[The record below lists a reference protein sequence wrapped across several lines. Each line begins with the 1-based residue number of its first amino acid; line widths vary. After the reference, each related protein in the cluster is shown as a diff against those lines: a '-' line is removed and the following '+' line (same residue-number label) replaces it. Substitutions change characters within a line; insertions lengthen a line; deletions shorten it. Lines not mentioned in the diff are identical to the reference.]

1 MPMPTTWLKK
11 IVPIPRLPHSR
22 GPRVISLLG
31 KGGSSKT
38 TTALQLAGIG
48 AAIGHRVLILDTD
61 PQRSASG
68 WRALREDATI
78 GVKTCRPQDVA
89 DLIARAGQAGVEL
102 VLVDNPPVRSAAS
115 GAIAAAADLSVVM
128 VRPSMLD
135 LVVGMDWITWLDAS
149 QRAFAVVIGAAPP
162 MRAGTEAP
170 FVRQTRLALAK
181 EVHRLWRGQLT
192 LRRAVIESV
201 GVGATLMETE
211 PAGAAAGEF
220 CRLWTGLMAELER
233 AQ

>member
-1 MPMPTTWLKK
+1 MPLLPTWPHH
-11 IVPIPRLPHSR
+11 IAPISRLPHSR

-38 TTALQLAGIG
+38 TTAIQLAGTG
-48 AAIGHRVLILDTD
+48 AAIGRRVLILDTD

-68 WRALREDATI
+68 WRALREDTRI
-78 GVKTCRPQDVA
+78 SVKTCRPQDVA
-89 DLIARAGQAGVEL
+89 DLVSRASQAGIEL

-115 GAIAAAADLSVVM
+115 DAIAAAADLSVVM

-135 LVVGMDWITWLDAS
+135 LVVGMDWITWLNAANH
-149 QRAFAVVIGAAPP
+149 QFAVVIGAAPP

-170 FVRQTRLALAK
+170 FVREARMALRQ

-192 LRRAVIESV
+192 LRHAVIESV

-211 PAGAAAGEF
+211 PDGAAAGEF
-220 CRLWTGLMAELER
+220 CRLWIGLMAELER
-233 AQ
+233 TR